1 MSFST
6 RMVQGP
12 AGRLAVTT
20 AGAGGLPVLF
30 VHGGNSNRT
39 QWAAQQAHLSRR
51 SVSFDLR
58 GMGESD
64 PDRSGR
70 YHFRDFADDV
80 GAVADALGLERFV
93 LVGHS
98 FSCAVVLEY
107 ATRHP
112 GRVAGVV
119 LGDPGPSPRGQPPEI
134 LDAMRERMK
143 PENYEAAR
151 LEVYEPMLRGARP
164 ETRQAVL
171 DALFATP
178 REVAVASMWSLLDYA
193 PEELLA
199 RYPGPVLSL
208 SAESTLDWLG
218 ESALHRRV
226 RGMRVE
232 VLQGVSHWL
241 MMDAPEAFNTALDDF
256 LAEVESRLDVEDA
269 LPPGLTTDASG
280 APTQG

>member
-1 MSFST
+1 MGFST

-20 AGAGGLPVLF
+20 TGGGGLPVLF
-30 VHGGNSNRT
+30 VHGGNGNRT

-51 SVSFDLR
+51 SVSLDLR

-64 PDRSGR
+64 PAPSGR

-98 FSCAVVLEY
+98 FGCAVVLEY

-112 GRVAGVV
+112 GRVAGLV
-119 LGDPGPSPRGQPPEI
+119 LGDPGPSPRGLPPEV

-143 PENYEAAR
+143 PETYEAAR
-151 LEVYEPMLRGARP
+151 LEWYEPMLRGARP

-178 REVAVASMWSLLDYA
+178 REVAVTSTWSLLDYE
-193 PEELLA
+193 PVDLLS

-208 SAESTLDWLG
+208 SAEATLDSLG
-218 ESALHRRV
+218 ERALHRSV
-226 RGMRVE
+226 SGMRVE

-241 MMDAPEAFNTALDDF
+241 MMDAPEAFNTALEDF

-269 LPPGLTTDASG
+269 LPPGLHTDASG
-280 APTQG
+280 APTMS